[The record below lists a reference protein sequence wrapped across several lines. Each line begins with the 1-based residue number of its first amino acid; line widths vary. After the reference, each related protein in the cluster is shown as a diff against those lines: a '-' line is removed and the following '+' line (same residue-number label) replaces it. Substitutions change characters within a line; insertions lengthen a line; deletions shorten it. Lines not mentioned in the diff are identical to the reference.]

1 MTYVEDLQSRW
12 GIRSKQL
19 QDHRLH
25 RFHRL
30 LRLLWFMENHRLH
43 RLHRLFS
50 VLCVKT
56 TGFGGG
62 FVSFLAAASCSLS
75 GRVFLAYTA
84 CRLPITVQY
93 PSSVPSFRTETYPHF
108 SSRWGI
114 ILRFL
119 RSVSQSASSCSY
131 LSEAPCRIASSVTAS
146 GRPSVSSTSANS
158 ASSGARLVLTISQNV
173 GVLGGGALISKAE
186 ISSRIR

>member
-1 MTYVEDLQSRW
+1 MTDVEDLQSRW
-12 GIRSKQL
+12 GIEGKQL
-19 QDHRLH
+19 QD
-25 RFHRL
+25 
-30 LRLLWFMENHRLH
+30 HRLH

-93 PSSVPSFRTETYPHF
+93 PSSVPSQLNRPLSYRLPFRELGLAIELQALPIVAD
-108 SSRWGI
+108 RI
-114 ILRFL
+114 A
-119 RSVSQSASSCSY
+119 V
-131 LSEAPCRIASSVTAS
+131 CRIGKRRELRRTIDLLLQHVLLNQEIVETWMPQAQHPTESWQAHQGINDIVLATALM
-146 GRPSVSSTSANS
+146 PETVL
-158 ASSGARLVLTISQNV
+158 LV
-173 GVLGGGALISKAE
+173 
-186 ISSRIR
+186 R